1 MATYKNT
8 EPYLTYL
15 FYFFAKPFT
24 LVIQK
29 ASQPTAESNPYQ
41 GFFRYHSL
49 IKFKFKFN
57 L

>member
-1 MATYKNT
+1 MNGNFVGI
-8 EPYLTYL
+8 PQ
-15 FYFFAKPFT
+15 AKPFT